1 MARSKRTIISRRAV
15 LRGIVGGGIAVAV
28 PLPRLAGMLNDNG
41 TAYAA
46 GGALPVRFG
55 TWFFGNGI
63 IPSRWVP
70 PKTGVG
76 ANWELSEELSP
87 LQAVKPYISVVT
99 GLTIKGPDISPH
111 LAMPVQALTAAQ
123 TAGGNVQLPTIDQ
136 AVAAVTNTG
145 ALYPKGLQ

>member
-15 LRGIVGGGIAVAV
+15 LRGTVGGGIAVAV
-28 PLPRLAGMLNDNG
+28 PLPRLVGMLNDNG

-55 TWFFGNGI
+55 SWFFGNGI

-76 ANWELSEELSP
+76 ASWELSEELSP
-87 LQAVKPYISVVT
+87 LQAVQPYFSVVT
-99 GLTIKGPDISPH
+99 GLTIKSPVVFRRN
-111 LAMPVQALTAAQ
+111 AMPVQS
-123 TAGGNVQLPTIDQ
+123 PTSTRGEDR
-136 AVAAVTNTG
+136 T
-145 ALYPKGLQ
+145 